1 MVELEL
7 NIPFVVMMM
16 MLVFSA
22 QVSETEHHH
31 EIKSYSCLKL
41 YQLQPQLLSAV
52 MMVTFVL

>member
-1 MVELEL
+1 MVGLEL

-16 MLVFSA
+16 MLVFSV

-31 EIKSYSCLKL
+31 WIKSDSCLKL
-41 YQLQPQLLSAV
+41 YQPQPLLLSAV